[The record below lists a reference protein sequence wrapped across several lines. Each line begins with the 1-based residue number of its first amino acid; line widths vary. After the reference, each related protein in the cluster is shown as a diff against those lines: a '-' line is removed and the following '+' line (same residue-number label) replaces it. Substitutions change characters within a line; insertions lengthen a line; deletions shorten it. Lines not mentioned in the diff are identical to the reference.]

1 MINICDADSVP
12 RCTRRG
18 TDRSSTRHPC
28 SSSCGAISNQC
39 RTTMAIERY
48 ANTVCTGVVPPSS
61 RGREAT
67 RTSSARANQR
77 AQAHAL
83 ISVPR
88 RRGRYS
94 PARRISLGR
103 FDRALRITNVGSD
116 DSTIATPDS
125 GERPLA
131 ARASKSVE
139 LRPPRRSRS
148 CRGQQRQQAEP
159 SAHRSFAF
167 AQVVT
172 MLEGAPVVVRIPL
185 GKGIASSRSA
195 GGCTMPG
202 LASLYRERVS
212 RAQAR
217 GSAPRR
223 GRRPGP

>member
-1 MINICDADSVP
+1 MHETRNRSKLYPTPVLFVL
-12 RCTRRG
+12 RCNLEPVSNDDG
-18 TDRSSTRHPC
+18 DR
-28 SSSCGAISNQC
+28 A
-39 RTTMAIERY
+39 
-48 ANTVCTGVVPPSS
+48 VCEHCLHRVVPPSS

-94 PARRISLGR
+94 PARRVSLGR
-103 FDRALRITNVGSD
+103 FDPALRITNVGSD

-131 ARASKSVE
+131 ARALEVSRARTCAPVE
-139 LRPPRRSRS
+139 VLPGSAK
-148 CRGQQRQQAEP
+148 RQQPEP
-159 SAHRSFAF
+159 SAHRGLAF
-167 AQVVT
+167 VQVVT

-195 GGCTMPG
+195 GGMHHAWARIAVPR
-202 LASLYRERVS
+202 ARVS
-212 RAQAR
+212 SASAR
-217 GSAPRR
+217 
-223 GRRPGP
+223 